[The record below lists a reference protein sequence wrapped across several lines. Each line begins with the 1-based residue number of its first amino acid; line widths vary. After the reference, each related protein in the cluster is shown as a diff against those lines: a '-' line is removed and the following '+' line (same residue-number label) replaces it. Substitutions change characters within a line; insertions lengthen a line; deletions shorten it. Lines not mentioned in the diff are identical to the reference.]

1 MARVTGTLLGG
12 SSEERPMGKIEQ
24 TIKSEIVRLARKQ
37 LRATCV
43 PLAREVRQLKRIVRE
58 LRRTVHPLKALGAE
72 LEAQRAAEL
81 AKLEAAP
88 EEVRAARLS
97 PRLIRKLRQKL
108 GISQS
113 ALATLVGVSAGAVA
127 FWEQGRARP
136 REQTKAALVALRKLG
151 KRDVKKLLAGKK
163 ESRKEEP
170 KRRKRARRRR

>member
-1 MARVTGTLLGG
+1 
-12 SSEERPMGKIEQ
+12 MGKIEQ

-151 KRDVKKLLAGKK
+151 KREVRGILAAKAAESPRETKGKA
-163 ESRKEEP
+163 
-170 KRRKRARRRR
+170 RRKMRR